1 MFALRWVADRMHE
14 SRRPFRS
21 SRVSRSLPRNEQIA
35 CQIACLARRVFW
47 RVLGARSGFGAP
59 RGPPRTVLKGELCV
73 LGSSLADSTSPALRN
88 YVSTELQKEAQTAK
102 ERRKAREER
111 ALAAGAITDAAGGD
125 GGRGCRVR
133 GRGRGRG
140 GWGGRGGPQAPD
152 PNA

>member
-21 SRVSRSLPRNEQIA
+21 SRVSRALPRNEQIA

-73 LGSSLADSTSPALRN
+73 LGSSLADSTQSVVAKLLLRASTKMDTRLNSVARSRRFSP
-88 YVSTELQKEAQTAK
+88 
-102 ERRKAREER
+102 
-111 ALAAGAITDAAGGD
+111 LAGH
-125 GGRGCRVR
+125 
-133 GRGRGRG
+133 
-140 GWGGRGGPQAPD
+140 
-152 PNA
+152 